1 MRAIYRK
8 ELNQMFHSMIGYIY
22 LASFLLI
29 GGIYFVMYQ
38 LIPANEDISKFFSQ
52 LMSTVIFLLPMLTM
66 RSYAEERRMK
76 TESLL
81 MSAPV
86 SALAI
91 ALGKFFAV
99 LTVFAIGL
107 SFTILYVIC
116 LAVFGQF
123 EPLVVLGNYV
133 GMIAATSSFLAI
145 GLLISMLTENQIIA
159 CIITYSVLL
168 VLWLIGM
175 AGTYVV
181 NPVLKTL
188 IHHLSMA
195 NRFAEFSMG
204 IFDISTMV
212 YYLSITVF
220 VLFLISV
227 ITENRRQG

>member
-1 MRAIYRK
+1 MCAIYRK
-8 ELNQMFHSMIGYIY
+8 ELSQMFHSMIGYIY

-29 GGIYFVMYQ
+29 GGIYFVTYQ
-38 LIPANEDISKFFSQ
+38 LIPANGDISKFFSQ
-52 LMSTVIFLLPMLTM
+52 FMSTVIFLLPMLTM
-66 RSYAEERRMK
+66 RSYAEERRLK

-86 SALAI
+86 SASAI

-99 LTVFAIGL
+99 LTVFIIGL

-116 LAVFGQF
+116 LAVLGQF
-123 EPLVVLGNYV
+123 EPLVVLGNYA
-133 GMIAATSSFLAI
+133 GMIATASSFLAI
-145 GLLISMLTENQIIA
+145 GLLVSLLTENQIIA
-159 CIITYSVLL
+159 CIITYSILL

-175 AGTYVV
+175 AGSYVV
-181 NPVLKTL
+181 NPVLKSL
-188 IHHLSMA
+188 VYHLSMA
-195 NRFAEFSMG
+195 SRFAEFSMG